1 MPPMS
6 AVCLE
11 FVDTLVSFLE
21 ACLHHLLCLRGV
33 YPSSLFRRV
42 RLFGQF
48 VWWSHAKAVSSY
60 IRELCLS
67 LRESLRRRLLP
78 SIRLVILDRND
89 ALLEWFDF
97 RFSSEPAS
105 AAFLS
110 SPRFSVKLPGGQRDG
125 EDGRRHSGGPAAAKS
140 RELGFSHGGR
150 TEKSVLHQ
158 DAKTGEKLE
167 NAQGGDADRHRR
179 RRRCRDFMETTLEAC
194 SETGDDEDSE
204 RAKIPTRETRLACD
218 KTRQEN
224 AFAEGRDSTG
234 KKDAFFAFPSAPATL
249 VDHCR
254 DTLNR
259 LEFSS
264 FWIDDLCEDSETE
277 EEGGRKT
284 SDEAPRIRRMET
296 QKAARSTSPGIR
308 RVRGR
313 RKACT
318 FCVLV
323 EVDQTVLSRFEARK
337 NAASC
342 SRRVPL
348 AADEDLHAIQRLRCS
363 WMPSFSFSSLSASSS
378 SSACPGTVGS
388 PVSAPSPTR
397 PIDRLQ
403 ERETAVLVSAFPF
416 SFDSTENTYTS
427 AASSLRDVSA
437 RGFLA
442 VFAGVP
448 ARRKQDFSRS
458 SVSKFP
464 DGNCEKVCDIASASD
479 AEEAVDKTEM
489 EREDTRE
496 KKSEEAEEQ
505 RTGVV
510 TDPWIAAA
518 ELVGFSREDRQ

>member
-1 MPPMS
+1 MS
-6 AVCLE
+6 AVCSE

-33 YPSSLFRRV
+33 YPSSFFRRV

-78 SIRLVILDRND
+78 SIRLAILDRND

-97 RFSSEPAS
+97 RFSSGSAS
-105 AAFLS
+105 AVFLS
-110 SPRFSVKLPGGQRDG
+110 PPCFFVGLPGGQRDG
-125 EDGRRHSGGPAAAKS
+125 EEGERHSARPAAAKS
-140 RELGFSHGGR
+140 RELGFSEGDR
-150 TEKSVLHQ
+150 TEKYVLQQ
-158 DAKTGEKLE
+158 DVKTGGKLE
-167 NAQGGDADRHRR
+167 NAQRGDTDRHRR
-179 RRRCRDFMETTLEAC
+179 RRRCRDFMETTHEVC
-194 SETGDDEDSE
+194 SDTRDDEDSE
-204 RAKIPTRETRLACD
+204 RAKISRETRLAYD
-218 KTRQEN
+218 RTRQEN
-224 AFAEGRDSTG
+224 VFAEGRDQTG
-234 KKDAFFAFPSAPATL
+234 KKDAVFSFPSVPATL

-264 FWIDDLCEDSETE
+264 FWIDDLCEDSDKE

-284 SDEAPRIRRMET
+284 SDGAPRTRHVEI

-318 FCVLV
+318 FRVLV

-342 SRRVPL
+342 SRSVPL
-348 AADEDLHAIQRLRCS
+348 AADEDLHAIQRL
-363 WMPSFSFSSLSASSS
+363 PS
-378 SSACPGTVGS
+378 
-388 PVSAPSPTR
+388 
-397 PIDRLQ
+397 D
-403 ERETAVLVSAFPF
+403 E
-416 SFDSTENTYTS
+416 
-427 AASSLRDVSA
+427 
-437 RGFLA
+437 
-442 VFAGVP
+442 
-448 ARRKQDFSRS
+448 
-458 SVSKFP
+458 
-464 DGNCEKVCDIASASD
+464 
-479 AEEAVDKTEM
+479 EEAVNKTEM
-489 EREDTRE
+489 ERKDTR
-496 KKSEEAEEQ
+496 KKSDEAEEQ

-518 ELVGFSREDRQ
+518 ELVGFPREDRQ